1 MFDSLSEKL
10 EKAFKT
16 LRGQGKLTEDNV
28 RESVKD
34 VRRALLDADVNFKVV
49 KQFIAGVEEKA
60 YGQETLRSVAPGEQI
75 VKIIHDELVGILG
88 GQNAPVEF
96 RSTPG
101 KLLLCGLQGSGKTT
115 LAGKIALHY
124 QKKGQRPLMVAADIY
139 RPAAVKQLQ
148 VLGKQIDVPVFH
160 VDKQPP
166 QICAEAIE
174 YARANNLTL
183 IIFDTAGRLHIDQE
197 LMQELSD
204 IKKKVSPDEILL
216 VADSMTGQ
224 DAVNVAAQFNE
235 TLDFTGVALTKLDG
249 DSRGG
254 AALSIRHITGK
265 PIKLVSV
272 GEKLSDLELFYPERM
287 ASRILGM
294 GDIVS
299 LVEKAQET
307 IDVKEAV
314 KLEKKLRKEAFTFD
328 DFYQQLQ
335 QLKKMGSLESI
346 LKMIP
351 GVSSQLRNVDI
362 DESQMKRVEAIILSM
377 TMEERNRPQVL
388 NGSRRARIADGSGT
402 SIQEVNRLIK
412 QFQQMQKMIK
422 QMRGG
427 KLKRMI
433 PGNFFN

>member
-75 VKIIHDELVGILG
+75 VKIIYDELVGILG
-88 GQNAPVEF
+88 GQNAPIEF
-96 RSTPG
+96 RGTPG
-101 KLLLCGLQGSGKTT
+101 KILLCGLQGSGKTT
-115 LAGKIALHY
+115 LAGKLALHY

-160 VDKQPP
+160 VDKKPP

-204 IKKKVSPDEILL
+204 IKKKVTPDEILL

-235 TLDFTGVALTKLDG
+235 TLDLSGVALTKLDG

-351 GVSSQLRNVDI
+351 GVSSQLRNVQI
-362 DESQMKRVEAIILSM
+362 DESQMKRIEAIILSM
-377 TMEERNRPQVL
+377 TLEERNRPQVL

>member
-16 LRGQGKLTEDNV
+16 LRGQGKLTEENV

-34 VRRALLDADVNFKVV
+34 IRRALLDADVNFKVV

-75 VKIIHDELVGILG
+75 VKIIHDELVNILG
-88 GQNAPVEF
+88 GQNAPIEF
-96 RSTPG
+96 RGTPG
-101 KLLLCGLQGSGKTT
+101 KILLCGLQGSGKTT

-148 VLGKQIDVPVFH
+148 VLGQQINVPVFH
-160 VDKQPP
+160 VDKKPP

-183 IIFDTAGRLHIDQE
+183 IIFDTAGRLHIDEE

-204 IKKKVSPDEILL
+204 IKKKVTPDEILL

-224 DAVNVAAQFNE
+224 DAVNVAAQFNQ
-235 TLDFTGVALTKLDG
+235 TLDLTGVALTKLDG
-249 DSRGG
+249 DARGG

-287 ASRILGM
+287 SSRILGM

-307 IDVKEAV
+307 IDVTEAA

-351 GVSSQLRNVDI
+351 GVSSQMRNVEI

-377 TMEERNRPQVL
+377 TFEERNRPQVL

-402 SIQEVNRLIK
+402 SIQEVNRLVK

>member
-75 VKIIHDELVGILG
+75 VKIIYDELVGILG
-88 GQNAPVEF
+88 GQNAPIEF
-96 RSTPG
+96 RGTPG
-101 KLLLCGLQGSGKTT
+101 KILLCGLQGSGKTT
-115 LAGKIALHY
+115 LAGKLALHY

-160 VDKQPP
+160 VDKKPP

-235 TLDFTGVALTKLDG
+235 TLDLSGVALTKLDG

-351 GVSSQLRNVDI
+351 GVSSQLRNVEI

-377 TMEERNRPQVL
+377 TLEERNRPQVL

>member
-10 EKAFKT
+10 EKVFKT

-28 RESVKD
+28 RDSVKE
-34 VRRALLDADVNFKVV
+34 VRRALLEADVNFKVV
-49 KQFIAGVEEKA
+49 KEFIGAVEAKA
-60 YGQETLRSVAPGEQI
+60 YGQETLRAVSPSEQI
-75 VKIIHDELVGILG
+75 VKIIHDELVAVLG
-88 GQNAPVEF
+88 GENAPLAF
-96 RSTPG
+96 RGTPG
-101 KLLLCGLQGSGKTT
+101 KLVVCGLQGSGKTT
-115 LAGKIALHY
+115 LCGKIALHY
-124 QKKGQRPLMVAADIY
+124 QKKGQRPLLVAGDVY

-148 VLGKQIDVPVFH
+148 VLGKSIDVPVFH

-166 QICAEAIE
+166 QICADALE
-174 YARANNLTL
+174 YARANNLTMV
-183 IIFDTAGRLHIDQE
+183 IFDTAGRLHIDAE
-197 LMQELSD
+197 LMDELRE
-204 IKKKVSPDEILL
+204 IKKRVTPDEIIL

-224 DAVNVAAQFNE
+224 DAVNVAQKFNE
-235 TLDFTGVALTKLDG
+235 TLDITGVALTKLDG
-249 DSRGG
+249 DARGG

-265 PIKLVSV
+265 PLKLVSI
-272 GEKLSDLELFYPERM
+272 GEKLADLELFYPERM

-307 IDVKEAV
+307 IDIKEAQ
-314 KLEKKLRKEAFTFD
+314 KLEKKLRKDQFTFD

-351 GVSSQLRNVDI
+351 GVSSAMRNVDI

-377 TMEERNRPQVL
+377 TPEERNRPQIL
-388 NGSRRARIADGSGT
+388 NGSRRARIADGSGN

-412 QFQQMQKMIK
+412 QFQQMQKMLR
-422 QMRGG
+422 QMRGS

>member
-10 EKAFKT
+10 EKVFKN

-28 RESVKD
+28 RESVKE
-34 VRRALLDADVNFKVV
+34 VRRALLEADVNFKVV
-49 KQFIAGVEEKA
+49 KEFIGAVEAKA
-60 YGQETLRSVAPGEQI
+60 YGQETLRSISPGEQI
-75 VKIIHDELVGILG
+75 VKIIHDELVAVLG
-88 GQNAPVEF
+88 GENAPLTF
-96 RSTPG
+96 RGTPG
-101 KLLLCGLQGSGKTT
+101 KLVVCGLQGSGKTT
-115 LAGKIALHY
+115 LSGKLALHY
-124 QKKGQRPLMVAADIY
+124 QKKGQRPLLVAADVY

-148 VLGKQIDVPVFH
+148 VLGKSIDVPVFH
-160 VDKQPP
+160 VDKKPP
-166 QICAEAIE
+166 QICHEALA

-183 IIFDTAGRLHIDQE
+183 VIFDTAGRLHIDQPLMDE
-197 LMQELSD
+197 LKE
-204 IKKKVSPDEILL
+204 IKQRVVPDEIIL

-224 DAVNVAAQFNE
+224 DAVNVAQQFND
-235 TLDFTGVALTKLDG
+235 TLDITGVALTKLDG
-249 DSRGG
+249 DARGG
-254 AALSIRHITGK
+254 AALSIRHVTGK
-265 PIKLVSV
+265 PLKLVSI
-272 GEKLSDLELFYPERM
+272 GEKLADLELFYPERM

-307 IDVKEAV
+307 IDVKEAQ
-314 KLEKKLRKEAFTFD
+314 KLEKKLRKEQFTFD

-351 GVSSQLRNVDI
+351 GVSSAMRNVDI

-377 TMEERNRPQVL
+377 TPEERNRPQIL
-388 NGSRRARIADGSGT
+388 NGSRRARIADGSGN

-412 QFQQMQKMIK
+412 QFQQMQKMLK

-427 KLKRMI
+427 KMKRML
-433 PGNFFN
+433 PGKFF

>member
-10 EKAFKT
+10 EKVFKN

-28 RESVKD
+28 RESVKE
-34 VRRALLDADVNFKVV
+34 VRRALLEADVNFKVV
-49 KQFIAGVEEKA
+49 KEFIGAVEAKA
-60 YGQETLRSVAPGEQI
+60 YGQETLRSISPGEQI
-75 VKIIHDELVGILG
+75 VKIIHDELVAVLG
-88 GQNAPVEF
+88 GENAPLAF
-96 RSTPG
+96 RGTPG
-101 KLLLCGLQGSGKTT
+101 KLVVCGLQGSGKTT
-115 LAGKIALHY
+115 LCGKLALHY
-124 QKKGQRPLMVAADIY
+124 QKKGQRPLLVAADVY

-148 VLGKQIDVPVFH
+148 VLGKSIDVPVFH
-160 VDKQPP
+160 ADKKPP
-166 QICAEAIE
+166 QICQEALE

-183 IIFDTAGRLHIDQE
+183 VIFDTAGRLHIDQPLMDE
-197 LMQELSD
+197 LKE
-204 IKKKVSPDEILL
+204 IKQRVTPDEIIL

-224 DAVNVAAQFNE
+224 DAVNVAQQFND
-235 TLDFTGVALTKLDG
+235 TLDITGVALTKLDG
-249 DSRGG
+249 DARGG
-254 AALSIRHITGK
+254 AALSIRHVTGK
-265 PIKLVSV
+265 PLKLVSI
-272 GEKLSDLELFYPERM
+272 GEKLADLELFYPERM

-307 IDVKEAV
+307 IDVSEAQ
-314 KLEKKLRKEAFTFD
+314 KLEKKLRKEQFTFD

-351 GVSSQLRNVDI
+351 GVSSAMRNVDV

-377 TMEERNRPQVL
+377 TPEERHRPQIL
-388 NGSRRARIADGSGT
+388 NGSRRARIADGSGN

-412 QFQQMQKMIK
+412 QFQQMQKMLK

-427 KLKRMI
+427 KMKRML
-433 PGNFFN
+433 PGKFF

>member
-49 KQFIAGVEEKA
+49 KQFIVGVEEKA

-75 VKIIHDELVGILG
+75 VKIIYDELVGILG
-88 GQNAPVEF
+88 GQNAPIEF
-96 RSTPG
+96 RGTPG
-101 KLLLCGLQGSGKTT
+101 KILLCGLQGSGKTT
-115 LAGKIALHY
+115 LAGKLALHY

-160 VDKQPP
+160 VDKKPP

-204 IKKKVSPDEILL
+204 IKKKVTPDEILL

-235 TLDFTGVALTKLDG
+235 TLDLSGVALTKLDG

-351 GVSSQLRNVDI
+351 GVSSQLRNVQI
-362 DESQMKRVEAIILSM
+362 DESQMKRIEAIILSM
-377 TMEERNRPQVL
+377 TFEERNRPQVL